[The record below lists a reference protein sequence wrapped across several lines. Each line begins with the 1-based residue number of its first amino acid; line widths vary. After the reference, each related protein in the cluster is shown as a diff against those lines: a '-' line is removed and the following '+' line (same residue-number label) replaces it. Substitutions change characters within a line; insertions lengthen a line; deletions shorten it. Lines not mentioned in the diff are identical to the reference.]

1 MKLFYRIV
9 WVALALALTVGSLQA
24 LIHQHWAVPL
34 VLQAETFE
42 GQKVEPPA
50 LVVADDHAHG
60 APQAHAHDHHHEAP
74 TTAAPWVPE
83 DGLERSFWTWVANV
97 LHVFALA
104 LFAQVALAAWT
115 LRHGV
120 AASWWSLGLGLAVT
134 GWLSLHLWPA
144 LGLPAEI
151 PGMDAARLGSRQG
164 WWLLAAAGAGA
175 ACALLAFARGAWR
188 WLAAVVALAVP
199 FAVGAPHIVADPLAG
214 FGPDAQRVLR
224 ALGEQFVVVTHLIA
238 VSLWLMLGLAGS
250 AAFVQ
255 WVRPLILHTDP
266 APVGA
271 AAITATGA

>member
-9 WVALALALTVGSLQA
+9 WVALALALTVGSVQT

-34 VLQAETFE
+34 VLRAEAFE
-42 GQKVEPPA
+42 GQKVESSG
-50 LVVADDHAHG
+50 LVVAEAHD
-60 APQAHAHDHHHEAP
+60 HAHDHHHEVS

-83 DGLERSFWTWVANV
+83 DGLERTFWTWVANV

-104 LFAQVALAAWT
+104 LFVQVALAVWT

-120 AASWWSLGLGLAVT
+120 ATSWWSLGLGMALA

-144 LGLPAEI
+144 LGLHAEI

-164 WWLLAAAGAGA
+164 WWLLAVSGAGA

-188 WLAAVVALAVP
+188 WLAAVVLLAVP
-199 FAVGAPHIVADPLAG
+199 FAVGAPQIAADPLAG
-214 FGPDAQRVLR
+214 FGPDARQVLLV
-224 ALGEQFVVVTHLIA
+224 LGEQFVVVTHLIA

-250 AAFVQ
+250 AVFVQ
-255 WVRPLILHTDP
+255 WVRPLILHT
-266 APVGA
+266 GA
-271 AAITATGA
+271 APIGVAATTTATGV